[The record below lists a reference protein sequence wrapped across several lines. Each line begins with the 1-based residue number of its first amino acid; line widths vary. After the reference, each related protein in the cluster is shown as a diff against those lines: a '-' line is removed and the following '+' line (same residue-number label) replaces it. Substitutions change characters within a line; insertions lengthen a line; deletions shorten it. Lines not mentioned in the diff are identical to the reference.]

1 MNRPAAATNEQG
13 VRREGVATAER
24 RAVSAV
30 LTVPVAPAKIFDL
43 QLPILS
49 LIGCGL
55 LSEMP
60 RGDSR
65 LRRLSP
71 DPRVRVSD
79 GVIPVC
85 VLWVDARA

>member
-1 MNRPAAATNEQG
+1 MNRPAATNEQG

-30 LTVPVAPAKIFDL
+30 LTVPVALVKILDL
-43 QLPILS
+43 QVPILGI
-49 LIGCGL
+49 IGCAL
-55 LSEMP
+55 ISEMP
-60 RGDSR
+60 PGDSR

-71 DPRVRVSD
+71 DPPVRVSD
-79 GVIPVC
+79 GGIAVF